1 MCCTKAE
8 CCLLVMQ
15 FMPDRLTES
24 TSDNALTGTR
34 SVAGLFVF
42 IAAWHEWAAVCIE
55 LTGGYCDSAVEK
67 TNNRTD
73 KKNLVSA
80 GTVGIALLPVAF
92 ILYPPEL
99 ELHIAQG

>member
-1 MCCTKAE
+1 MCCTRAE
-8 CCLLVMQ
+8 FCLLVMQ

-73 KKNLVSA
+73 KKEPHVSWYC
-80 GTVGIALLPVAF
+80 GNCAF
-92 ILYPPEL
+92 TSSIYSLST
-99 ELHIAQG
+99 

>member
-1 MCCTKAE
+1 
-8 CCLLVMQ
+8 MQ
-15 FMPDRLTES
+15 FMPDCLTES
-24 TSDNALTGTR
+24 TSDNALTGPL

-67 TNNRTD
+67 TNNNRTD
-73 KKNLVSA
+73 KKKLVSA
-80 GTVGIALLPVAF
+80 GTVGIALLLVAF